1 MRALSGAQRF
11 MDARD
16 PTRRCQRKTG
26 AAGRHL
32 ARGRLAHDRAKF
44 STESPSISLRGLKAE
59 LLALPLIAD
68 HKAALLA
75 ARPRLHLIGC
85 RNFHLAYTLAPMAAA
100 KAGDSTAV
108 SKETAMQYRD
118 GTDRATISVG
128 ITAPNGGRSEMRC
141 AARSTSRF
149 FAAFQV
155 RRPLPP

>member
-26 AAGRHL
+26 ATGRHL

-59 LLALPLIAD
+59 LLALPLSPTT
-68 HKAALLA
+68 
-75 ARPRLHLIGC
+75 RRRCSPRDRDSSPMGVA
-85 RNFHLAYTLAPMAAA
+85 NFHLAYTLAPMAAA

-128 ITAPNGGRSEMRC
+128 ITAPSGGRSEKWC

-149 FAAFQV
+149 LCGFPSA
-155 RRPLPP
+155 